1 MAIRFILITLFVCTL
16 SNLAKAQ
23 LGVDATLSAIKFEG
37 NKKSNLSYLYKN
49 IICEVNHAVS
59 DSLIKADVQR
69 LNNLS
74 GIGNATYR
82 IDTVGRS
89 QILVFQLEEVRTLIP
104 ILNLGRITDNLFFQ
118 VGFADI
124 NWKGKGQVLSVSY
137 LNNDNRHSGNIFFKN
152 PHINNSS
159 WGFSASLSTWSSEEP
174 LFFPEGTV
182 FYEYGNDGVGLTGI
196 YHINRYSNIEFG
208 GTYFVENYERGEL
221 FSEITFGP
229 DQLTQPKALSKL
241 AYTVSH
247 VNYDRFY
254 LDGRSTFIQ
263 YQNVFNTLDNSWFH
277 IIQAQIHSYWKH
289 GKKGNFANRLNLGLA
304 TNSDSPFAPF
314 VADSHVNIRG
324 IGNRIDRGTAQVI
337 LNSEYRHTL
346 YYKKRTAAVQ
356 GVIFSDIGTWRNP
369 GGTLSQLIDLSEVRI
384 FAGVGLRFIY
394 PKIHGAVLRIDYS
407 VELNESKTR
416 GLVVGLG
423 QYF

>member
-124 NWKGKGQVLSVSY
+124 NWKGKGQVLSVSSVSY
-137 LNNDNRHSGNIFFKN
+137 TH
-152 PHINNSS
+152 
-159 WGFSASLSTWSSEEP
+159 
-174 LFFPEGTV
+174 
-182 FYEYGNDGVGLTGI
+182 LTLP
-196 YHINRYSNIEFG
+196 
-208 GTYFVENYERGEL
+208 T
-221 FSEITFGP
+221 
-229 DQLTQPKALSKL
+229 KA
-241 AYTVSH
+241 
-247 VNYDRFY
+247 
-254 LDGRSTFIQ
+254 
-263 YQNVFNTLDNSWFH
+263 
-277 IIQAQIHSYWKH
+277 
-289 GKKGNFANRLNLGLA
+289 
-304 TNSDSPFAPF
+304 
-314 VADSHVNIRG
+314 
-324 IGNRIDRGTAQVI
+324 
-337 LNSEYRHTL
+337 
-346 YYKKRTAAVQ
+346 
-356 GVIFSDIGTWRNP
+356 
-369 GGTLSQLIDLSEVRI
+369 
-384 FAGVGLRFIY
+384 
-394 PKIHGAVLRIDYS
+394 
-407 VELNESKTR
+407 
-416 GLVVGLG
+416 
-423 QYF
+423 